1 MCVIFKKYIN
11 KNINLYN
18 IYIFKFPTQHN
29 FLRKELIYILD
40 FVKAKVNSKGK
51 FFADFQI
58 KGNYKDL
65 MIKGGEFYAMHDEST
80 GFWVTKK
87 TPCAALID
95 DIVRNAAEP
104 VGAPYLT
111 MLSNNDKQW
120 DEFLK
125 FTKKLDDNAKPLDN
139 KIIFKNQKVSRED
152 YASKTL
158 PYELKEGECPAWE
171 ELIGTLYLPEERAKL
186 EWAIGAVLT
195 GDSKNIQKFIVMYGK
210 HGTGKSTILNIIAM
224 LTEGYNTSFDSEAL
238 GDLRNTFSLEAFADD
253 PLVGIEHDGDLSRI
267 TTNTRLN
274 MIVSHEKMRINEKF
288 KRTYPSRIHTF
299 LFMGTNS
306 PVKITDS
313 KSGLIRRLIDV
324 YPSGDTIPPKR
335 YKELI
340 KQVEYELG
348 AIAHRCIEVYNSMGI
363 DYYYDYK
370 PSQMLKF
377 TNNVYDFLTDEYD
390 VVKSEIE
397 SNGGFIA
404 LEFLWIKFKEW
415 AEDNNVF
422 IQNYTKSKFRLDVS
436 GYFDKFEA
444 RYKGVYYS
452 VFIGLKTGMFKEL
465 EEYEEKND
473 ERVVELPDDIP
484 EWLKLKQQ
492 ESKFDIFE
500 ANSLAQ
506 YATEDGT
513 RPMYKWE
520 NCKTHLSDI
529 DTKKLHFV
537 KPTDEHHI
545 FVDFDGVDENGNKS
559 LRENIKKAVKLG
571 LPPTYAET
579 SKSGGGLH
587 LHYIYDGDVKDLSS
601 VMDANVEIKMFPEG
615 KNSSMRRKLTIC
627 NNLDIA
633 HISSG
638 LPFKETK
645 GASDE
650 VFDIKYYKSD
660 KAIRKML
667 VKCMQKGYSG
677 GHTVT
682 NVSYAKMI
690 LDKLYASDI
699 SYDVSDMRTAMRDFA
714 AGSTH
719 QSSKC
724 LEMVADMKFCSREY
738 EEEVVD
744 PKMLERAVDYGEA
757 PIVFFDVEVFP
768 NLFVLCYK
776 FKGKPEVIRLI
787 NPTPDV
793 IKGLFKFRLVGF
805 NNLEYDNH
813 ICYARA
819 LGYSNRALYDL
830 SRRIIKGS
838 KDEQRQAKF
847 PQAKNI
853 SYTDI
858 YDFSNDKK
866 SLKKWEI
873 ALGIH
878 HLELGLKWD
887 EEVPEELWETVA
899 EYCCNDVEA
908 TEAVWNK
915 LEDSDWVS
923 RIVLS
928 ELSGLSVNESTN
940 NHTQQI
946 IFGNDKHPQ
955 KEFNYPDLS
964 KEFPGYTFN
973 QFEPDKSKRSLYK
986 GVYTKEGGWAHGEP
1000 GIWYNCA
1007 LLDVNSMHPSTAKA
1021 LNIFGDRYT
1030 ARYYALVETRLH
1042 IKHGEIDEAR
1052 AMFDGAIGR
1061 IMDKYGF
1068 SIKKLDKALK
1078 VPINAV
1084 YGLTSASF
1092 PNRCRDPRNIDN
1104 VVAKRGALFMVNLRE
1119 EVNKRGFEI
1128 AHVKTDSVKIPNA
1141 TPEIIQFVM
1150 DYGKKYGYTF
1160 EHEATY
1166 EKMCLVNDAVYIAK
1180 YQTPEWCQEHYGYI
1194 PKDNKEAAEEGHV
1207 WTATGTQFQ
1216 VPYVFKTLFSHE
1228 PIEFTDMCETKSTS
1242 GNGEIYICDDENEAF
1257 VGRVGLFCPMKTHGG
1272 ALTRIDSENGK
1283 RGAVTGTKGYL
1294 WMESENVKNEGLND
1308 DIDISYY
1315 GRLCDDAVATI
1326 EKYGSFEEFVA

>member
-1 MCVIFKKYIN
+1 M
-11 KNINLYN
+11 
-18 IYIFKFPTQHN
+18 
-29 FLRKELIYILD
+29 LD
-40 FVKAKVNSKGK
+40 FIKISTNSKNK
-51 FFADFQI
+51 VVVDFII
-58 KGNYKDL
+58 KKRYKDL
-65 MIKGGEFYAMHDEST
+65 MIKGCNFMAFYNEKT
-80 GFWVTKK
+80 GYWVTDIHEL
-87 TPCAALID
+87 ADVIDELILEYAKEHNILERD
-95 DIVRNAAEP
+95 CLFIKNF
-104 VGAPYLT
+104 
-111 MLSNNDKQW
+111 SNHQW
-120 DEFLK
+120 DELSRYF
-125 FTKKLDDNAKPLDN
+125 KKLSDRYKNLDRTILFNNAEVTRD
-139 KIIFKNQKVSRED
+139 S
-152 YASKTL
+152 YASFKL
-158 PYELKEGECPAWE
+158 PYNMEDTDTPAWE
-171 ELIGTLYLPEERAKL
+171 EIMSTLYESKEREKI
-186 EWAIGAVLT
+186 EWCIGCIIA
-195 GDSKNIQKFIVMYGK
+195 GDSKKLQKFMVLYGEP
-210 HGTGKSTILNIIAM
+210 GTGKGTVIEIIQSMFDGYCHSFSSESMGNANSSFALADLASNPLIGIDADGDMSKLNI
-224 LTEGYNTSFDSEAL
+224 
-238 GDLRNTFSLEAFADD
+238 
-253 PLVGIEHDGDLSRI
+253 
-267 TTNTRLN
+267 NTRLN
-274 MIVSHEKMRINEKF
+274 TVISHEPIVVNEKYKAQYSMRF
-288 KRTYPSRIHTF
+288 DSF
-299 LFMGTNS
+299 LIIGTNT
-306 PVKITDS
+306 PVRITDT

-324 YPSGDTIPPKR
+324 YSKGEKIPNRRYNQLMKQVKFEYGGIAKHCLDVYEELGEYYYSTYEPKKMIFLTNEIHNFLMDYIDNYKNKEFVP
-335 YKELI
+335 YKEI
-340 KQVEYELG
+340 
-348 AIAHRCIEVYNSMGI
+348 YN
-363 DYYYDYK
+363 DYK
-370 PSQMLKF
+370 IWCEENKITPL
-377 TNNVYDFLTDEYD
+377 
-390 VVKSEIE
+390 
-397 SNGGFIA
+397 NGPR
-404 LEFLWIKFKEW
+404 FKENIEPFFDGMKDFQVNGSRYRNCYYGFR
-415 AEDNNVF
+415 AYKLDISSYEKDKPEAVEKTED
-422 IQNYTKSKFRLDVS
+422 SALPDWL
-436 GYFDKFEA
+436 E
-444 RYKGVYYS
+444 
-452 VFIGLKTGMFKEL
+452 LKTLSKGEQSKL
-465 EEYEEKND
+465 
-473 ERVVELPDDIP
+473 DI
-484 EWLKLKQQ
+484 LL
-492 ESKFDIFE
+492 SD
-500 ANSLAQ
+500 SLAQ
-506 YATEDGT
+506 GINGKGNPAN
-513 RPMYKWE
+513 KWDSVTTTLKDI
-520 NCKTHLSDI
+520 KTSNIHYVI
-529 DTKKLHFV
+529 PK
-537 KPTDEHHI
+537 DEHHI
-545 FVDFDGVDENGNKS
+545 FIDFDIPGEDG
-559 LRENIKKAVKLG
+559 KKNRNMNLKAAAEF
-571 LPPTYAET
+571 PPTYAEV
-579 SKSGGGLH
+579 SKSGQGLH
-587 LHYIYDGDVKDLSS
+587 LHYIYDGNIRDLSCIFGPNIE
-601 VMDANVEIKMFPEG
+601 VKVFPSD
-615 KNSSMRRKLTIC
+615 KKSAMRRKLSLT

-638 LPFKETK
+638 LPLKKDNEKESK
-645 GASDE
+645 KMIDWSKMKD
-650 VFDIKYYKSD
+650 D
-660 KAIRKML
+660 RKLRAML
-667 VKCMQKGYSG
+667 LRCMRKEYSG
-677 GHTVT
+677 GHTTT
-682 NVSYAKMI
+682 NVSLAKKLLDDCYAGG
-690 LDKLYASDI
+690 AP
-699 SYDVSDMRTAMRDFA
+699 YDVSDMRTAMRDFA
-714 AGSTH
+714 AGSTN

-744 PKMLERAVDYGEA
+744 PKMLERTVDYGEA

-776 FKGKPEVIRLI
+776 FKGKPEIIRLI
-787 NPTPDV
+787 NPTPDI

-819 LGYSNRALYDL
+819 IGYSNRALYDL

-1007 LLDVNSMHPSTAKA
+1007 LLDVNSQHPTSAKM

-1030 ARYYALVETRLH
+1030 ARYYSLVETRLH

-1092 PNRCRDPRNIDN
+1092 PNRCRDPRNVDN

-1150 DYGKKYGYTF
+1150 EYGKKYGYTF

-1228 PIEFTDMCETKSTS
+1228 PIEFADMCETKSTS
-1242 GNGEIYICDDENEAF
+1242 GNGEIYICDDNNETF
-1257 VGRVGLFCPMKTHGG
+1257 VGRVGLFCPMKSHGG

-1294 WMESENVKNEGLND
+1294 WMESENVKNEGLAD

-1315 GRLCDDAVATI
+1315 GRLCDEAVATI

>member
-1 MCVIFKKYIN
+1 MIFKKYIN

-18 IYIFKFPTQHN
+18 IYIFIFHTQHN

-51 FFADFQI
+51 FFADLLI
-58 KGNYKDL
+58 KKSYKDL
-65 MIKGGEFYAMHDEST
+65 MIKGGEFYAMYDEST

-95 DIVRNAAEP
+95 DIVKEAAEQ

-111 MLSNNDKQW
+111 MMSNNDKQW

-171 ELIGTLYLPEERAKL
+171 ELISTLYLPEERAKL

-195 GDSKNIQKFIVMYGK
+195 GDSKKIQKFIVMYGK
-210 HGTGKSTILNIIAM
+210 HGTGKSTVLNIIAM

-238 GDLRNTFSLEAFADD
+238 GDMRNTFSLEAFADD

-274 MIVSHEKMRINEKF
+274 MIISHEKMRINEKF

-348 AIAHRCIEVYNSMGI
+348 AIAYHCIEVYNSMGI

-377 TNNVYDFLTDEYD
+377 TNNVYDFLTDNYD
-390 VVKSEIE
+390 IVKREIE
-397 SNGGFIA
+397 SNGGFISLA
-404 LEFLWIKFKEW
+404 FLWNNFKEW
-415 AEDNNVF
+415 ADDNNVF
-422 IQNYTKSKFRLDVS
+422 TQNYPKIKFRNDIA

-444 RYKGVYYS
+444 RYRGVYYS
-452 VFIGLKTGMFKEL
+452 VFLGLKTGMFKEL

-473 ERVVELPDDIP
+473 EQVVELPDDIP
-484 EWLKLKQQ
+484 DWLKLKEQ

-506 YATEDGT
+506 YSTEDGT

-559 LRENIKKAVKLG
+559 LCENVKKAVKLG
-571 LPPTYAET
+571 LPPTYAEA

-587 LHYIYDGDVKDLSS
+587 LHYIYDGDVKDLSN
-601 VMDANVEIKMFPEG
+601 VMGANVEIKVFPEG

-645 GASDE
+645 GANDE

-690 LDKLYASDI
+690 LDKLYVSDI

-714 AGSTH
+714 AGSTN

-744 PKMLERAVDYGEA
+744 PKMLEKAVDYGEA
-757 PIVFFDVEVFP
+757 PLVFWDVEVFV
-768 NLFVLCYK
+768 NCFILCYK
-776 FKGKPEVIRLI
+776 FEDKPEVIRLI
-787 NPTPDV
+787 NPTPQQV
-793 IKGLFKFRLVGF
+793 KELFKFRLVGF
-805 NNLEYDNH
+805 NNLGYDNH

-830 SRRIIKGS
+830 SRRIINGS
-838 KDEQRQAKF
+838 KEEQRQAKF

-853 SYTDI
+853 SYTDV
-858 YDFSNDKK
+858 YDFSIKK
-866 SLKKWEI
+866 QSLKKWEI
-873 ALGIH
+873 ELNLH
-878 HLELGLKWD
+878 HLENAYPWD
-887 EEVPEELWETVA
+887 EPLPEEHWDEVA
-899 EYCCNDVEA
+899 TYCANDVIA
-908 TEAVWNK
+908 TEAVFKHLSTDWK
-915 LEDSDWVS
+915 ARQILSD
-923 RIVLS
+923 
-928 ELSGLSVNESTN
+928 LSGLSVNETTN
-940 NHTQQI
+940 NHTLAI
-946 IFGNDKHPQ
+946 VFGGEKHP
-955 KEFNYPDLS
+955 KL
-964 KEFPGYTFN
+964 
-973 QFEPDKSKRSLYK
+973 
-986 GVYTKEGGWAHGEP
+986 VYTD
-1000 GIWYNCA
+1000 
-1007 LLDVNSMHPSTAKA
+1007 L
-1021 LNIFGDRYT
+1021 
-1030 ARYYALVETRLH
+1030 
-1042 IKHGEIDEAR
+1042 
-1052 AMFDGAIGR
+1052 
-1061 IMDKYGF
+1061 
-1068 SIKKLDKALK
+1068 
-1078 VPINAV
+1078 
-1084 YGLTSASF
+1084 
-1092 PNRCRDPRNIDN
+1092 
-1104 VVAKRGALFMVNLRE
+1104 
-1119 EVNKRGFEI
+1119 
-1128 AHVKTDSVKIPNA
+1128 
-1141 TPEIIQFVM
+1141 
-1150 DYGKKYGYTF
+1150 
-1160 EHEATY
+1160 
-1166 EKMCLVNDAVYIAK
+1166 
-1180 YQTPEWCQEHYGYI
+1180 
-1194 PKDNKEAAEEGHV
+1194 
-1207 WTATGTQFQ
+1207 ATGEQT
-1216 VPYVFKTLFSHE
+1216 
-1228 PIEFTDMCETKSTS
+1228 
-1242 GNGEIYICDDENEAF
+1242 
-1257 VGRVGLFCPMKTHGG
+1257 VGR
-1272 ALTRIDSENGK
+1272 
-1283 RGAVTGTKGYL
+1283 
-1294 WMESENVKNEGLND
+1294 
-1308 DIDISYY
+1308 
-1315 GRLCDDAVATI
+1315 
-1326 EKYGSFEEFVA
+1326 